1 MIETNLVCKSFGTI
15 RALDSVS
22 TSIRSG
28 AVYGIIGSNG
38 AGKSTYL
45 RVLAGVLKPDS
56 GTATIDGT
64 EIF

>member
-38 AGKSTYL
+38 VFLWHVAQEQANNIVHSL
-45 RVLAGVLKPDS
+45 
-56 GTATIDGT
+56 TILDLS
-64 EIF
+64 E